1 MKKLLVILITLT
13 LLLCALPATA
23 EGTLGAAAEAVQ
35 NASTIDDQL
44 ALLHEVSLQCAPEL
58 EAGGWETSLTCE
70 PAQPLPEDLLPK
82 EEMEEAELSVQDFEG
97 AKLIAIYDDQG
108 DYFLLGDW
116 QVRIPEAMRAAS
128 LEEADAVLCLA
139 HTTQSRDD

>member
-44 ALLHEVSLQCAPEL
+44 ALLHEVSLECAPEL
-58 EAGGWETSLTCE
+58 ETGG
-70 PAQPLPEDLLPK
+70 
-82 EEMEEAELSVQDFEG
+82 
-97 AKLIAIYDDQG
+97 
-108 DYFLLGDW
+108 
-116 QVRIPEAMRAAS
+116 
-128 LEEADAVLCLA
+128 
-139 HTTQSRDD
+139 